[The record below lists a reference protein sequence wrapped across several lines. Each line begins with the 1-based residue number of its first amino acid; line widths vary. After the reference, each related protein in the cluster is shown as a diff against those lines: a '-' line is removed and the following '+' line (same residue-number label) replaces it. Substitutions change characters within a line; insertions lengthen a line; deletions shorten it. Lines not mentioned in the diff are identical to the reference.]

1 MTETCEYGRCDGYAE
16 PHAGGM
22 ALCYTHELE
31 FARAI
36 TKGPASMLSFWVQ
49 ARGGADAVAAE
60 IVGKMR
66 FGEWEEATDD

>member
-1 MTETCEYGRCDGYAE
+1 MTEICEHGRCDGYAE

-36 TKGPASMLSFWVQ
+36 KRVLPQCLVFGYRRGA
-49 ARGGADAVAAE
+49 AR
-60 IVGKMR
+60 MPWLPR
-66 FGEWEEATDD
+66 LWAT